1 MKLLI
6 RNMTEFEY
14 LAPDG
19 EATDVNEDGEHTG
32 EFRPSYAEAV
42 TYRGNISAP
51 NGQTQYQFYGE
62 DLRYTHTLLMS
73 DKDAGIQ
80 EGGLIRWKG
89 HTYDIVA
96 VRTSLNVLSAAL
108 MRQTDTEDED

>member
-14 LAPDG
+14 FAPDG
-19 EATDVNEDGEHTG
+19 EATDVNDDGEHTG
-32 EFRPSYAEAV
+32 EFRPSYANAV
-42 TYRGNISAP
+42 TLRGNISAP
-51 NGQTQYQFYGE
+51 SGQTEHQFYGE
-62 DLRYTHTLLMS
+62 DLRYTHTLLMA
-73 DKDAGIQ
+73 DTDAGIH

-96 VRTSLNVLSAAL
+96 VRPSLNVLSAVL
-108 MRQTDTEDED
+108 RRQTDTEDED